1 MKHRLTALA
10 IASLLTLTACGGS
23 HDSDDSGKEAAKPS
37 DTEAVDVVH
46 EAVDATLGVTS
57 MEVDSEARLEVT
69 GTEVVF
75 GIDGEFDYESKVG
88 EAEFGIEQ
96 AGQSQQV
103 EIRSDGE
110 SAWFRVEGDSV
121 PAVPDGKTW
130 AQGDVAALSTNGSME
145 PEGLVGVVIAL
156 RGAEEVEVGE
166 SKEIDGEPA
175 REFTTTVVYGD
186 ALEAA
191 GDDREAFE
199 SAFSLTGV
207 DDAELDITVWIGDDG
222 VIRDFDL
229 SVDSGGKPIDGSY
242 ALEIGNVNDEVESP
256 EAPDPD
262 DVATGPEAEAWIAQ
276 MSTAEPARRDSYG
289 CSGRYGERSVRS
301 PLASSRPSASA
312 RSKLSSPV
320 ARSIQVRG
328 SVSTTAGGVPRVCRT
343 PGTTWTAAY
352 GGTRTSTDLP
362 GARCSSTARKCLVSS
377 LRSERSA
384 LPLRTRSSAAP
395 TTAGA

>member
-10 IASLLTLTACGGS
+10 LASLLTLTACGGS
-23 HDSDDSGKEAAKPS
+23 DDSDDSGKEAAKPS
-37 DTEAVDVVH
+37 ETEAVDVVH

-130 AQGDVAALSTNGSME
+130 AQGEVAALSTNGSME

-229 SVDSGGKPIDGSY
+229 SVDAGGKPIDGSY
-242 ALEIGNVNDEVESP
+242 TLEIGNVNDEVEAP

-276 MSTAEPARRDSYG
+276 MSDG
-289 CSGRYGERSVRS
+289 
-301 PLASSRPSASA
+301 
-312 RSKLSSPV
+312 
-320 ARSIQVRG
+320 
-328 SVSTTAGGVPRVCRT
+328 
-343 PGTTWTAAY
+343 
-352 GGTRTSTDLP
+352 
-362 GARCSSTARKCLVSS
+362 
-377 LRSERSA
+377 
-384 LPLRTRSSAAP
+384 
-395 TTAGA
+395 